1 MFNVRKNM
9 SFQDYFLSY
18 FRHYAFYP
26 DVVKRYS
33 RTYKN
38 FLKVL
43 LSASKNNFPIT
54 VKLKSGEQRTFY
66 SIRDLGATSAGFK
79 NWYKV
84 ENELVIINKNDFQN
98 IRFHNALNNGDLF
111 TCFFLEEYDFLPIK
125 GKVVVDIGA
134 SIGDSS
140 IYFALKGAKKVIALE
155 PYPLNYES
163 AKLNIKENN
172 LSEKIHL
179 FNAGCSGKDGTI
191 TINPSQEGPISSL
204 KEFEHG
210 KEIPLMSLS
219 RIIKEFDIENGILK
233 MDCEGCEYDSLLN
246 LPNDELKKFSH
257 VALEYHYGYKN
268 LKKKLENCGFNI
280 RRVSPPVYHFRSD
293 HLNSKTFIGEIFA
306 EQIS

>member
-1 MFNVRKNM
+1 MFNIRKNM
-9 SFQDYFLSY
+9 SFKDYSTSY

-26 DVVKRYS
+26 DVIKRYS

-43 LSASKNNFPIT
+43 LNARKNNFPIT
-54 VKLKSGEQRTFY
+54 VELKNGEQRVFH
-66 SIRDLGATSAGFK
+66 SVRDLGATSAGFDK
-79 NWYKV
+79 WYRI
-84 ENELVIINKNDFQN
+84 ENDIVIINKNNFQN
-98 IRFHNALNNGDLF
+98 IRFHDALNNGDLF

-125 GKVVVDIGA
+125 DKMVVDIGTN
-134 SIGDSS
+134 IGDSS

-210 KEIPLMSLS
+210 KKIPLMSLS
-219 RIIKEFDIENGILK
+219 KITKEFDIKEGILK
-233 MDCEGCEYDSLLN
+233 MDCEGCEYDTLLDLSDN
-246 LPNDELKKFSH
+246 ELRKFRYI
-257 VALEYHYGYKN
+257 ALEYHYGYKN
-268 LKKKLENCGFNI
+268 LKEKIETCGFKI
-280 RRVSPPVYHFRSD
+280 KKISKPVYHFRSD
-293 HLNSKTFIGEIFA
+293 HVNSKTFIGEIFA
-306 EQIS
+306 ERIS